1 MKQSRKRG
9 IFLAFCALLLVFSLT
24 ACGEEKKEAE
34 EPPVYHIANSEAGAE
49 VRYQEGSFLDY
60 EAHEKEIG
68 ITGAFDEEE
77 GVFSYFVD
85 GQKRLA
91 NVDGG
96 KVVDAETGLDAAI
109 RFENGRAMV
118 EPETFLTHFGFT
130 IRKEDAETGKAK
142 DTEKEK
148 DPEAE
153 KDKGSEDVSEA
164 PTEPSEREG
173 DGDLKDIERSKQ
185 SNKIV
190 MAWDSYVND
199 SEQTFAGS
207 LDVVIAKAFALK
219 SEQGEADLLLRD
231 SYVRN
236 AKRQGKEVWIMA
248 TNSFNP
254 DLTKSF
260 LHSYASRQ
268 AYIQSIVNYCVENR
282 IEGVSLDFENMYLDD
297 SDLFVQFVAELYYEL
312 NEHQK
317 YLGVCVTVPGG
328 SDMWSKVYDRER
340 LGNNADY
347 LMLMAYDQHWAA
359 SQVAGPVASY
369 TWVKQNIEK
378 MSEFVDKEKLIL
390 GVPFYTR
397 VWYESYSNEV
407 ANKVVV
413 RSKDFY
419 MVGPSNLL
427 NALEEGQY
435 KRIWD
440 DEASQFFFVYH
451 DDAADEVVK
460 FWFDDAD
467 SVARKAN
474 LANEMGLPGIACWA
488 LGFETPETW
497 EKLDKVKRGEY

>member
-1 MKQSRKRG
+1 MKQNEKTRL
-9 IFLAFCALLLVFSLT
+9 ILAFFALILVFSLT

-34 EPPVYHIANSEAGAE
+34 EPPVYYIASSPDGAE
-49 VRYQEGSFLDY
+49 IRYQEASFLDY

-77 GVFSYFVD
+77 GVFSYIVN
-85 GQKRLA
+85 GEKSLA
-91 NVDGG
+91 NVEEGR
-96 KVVDAETGLDAAI
+96 VVDSETGLNAAV
-109 RFENGRAMV
+109 RYENGRAMV
-118 EPETFLTHFGFT
+118 EPEAFLTHFGFT
-130 IRKEDAETGKAK
+130 IRKEDGGADKDGVTEGKGGV
-142 DTEKEK
+142 D
-148 DPEAE
+148 D
-153 KDKGSEDVSEA
+153 SQA
-164 PTEPSEREG
+164 PTEASEQKEEADLG
-173 DGDLKDIERSKQ
+173 DHKQ
-185 SNKIV
+185 QKRTDKLI

-199 SEQTFAGS
+199 SEQSFAGS

-219 SEQGEADLLLRD
+219 SEQGEAELLLSD

-236 AKRQGKEVWIMA
+236 AKRQGKEIWIMA

-254 DLTKSF
+254 DLTKGF

-268 AYIQSIVNYCVENR
+268 AYIHSIVNYCVENR

-312 NEHQK
+312 SDHQK

-340 LGNNADY
+340 LGKHSDY

-378 MSEFVDKEKLIL
+378 MSELVEKEKLIL

-407 ANKVVV
+407 ANKIVV

-427 NALEEGQY
+427 NSLEEGQY

-440 DEASQFFFVYH
+440 DAASQFFFVYH
-451 DDAADEVVK
+451 DDATDDVVK

-474 LANEMGLPGIACWA
+474 LVNEMDLPGIACWA